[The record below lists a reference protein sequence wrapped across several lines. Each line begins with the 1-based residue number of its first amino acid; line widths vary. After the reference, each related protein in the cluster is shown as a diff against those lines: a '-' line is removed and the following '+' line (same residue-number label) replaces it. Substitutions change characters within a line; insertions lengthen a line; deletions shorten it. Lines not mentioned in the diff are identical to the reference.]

1 MNTAE
6 RGGRKMTLRQSTT
19 DPDIPVGGL
28 AFFGSEV
35 RFAREH
41 AGMTQTQ
48 LALATAYDRTY
59 VSHVENGSL
68 LGSAQFAES
77 CDRVFQTSGYF
88 GRLAERIRERNHPDW
103 FLPYVALEKAA
114 ASISDYSNTFLMG
127 AVQTPEYAEAIFR
140 SASPRK
146 SDDEIKAHVE
156 ARLSRRE
163 VTDRKSPPHFWLIIH
178 EAALRIPV
186 GSPKIMAAQLD
197 YVLERASEPHFTFQV
212 LPFRA
217 GAPAAEIPF
226 TLLSPTM
233 NDESPVLYS
242 ETTGKGHINDSQEAV
257 REWAGKFDHMRAS
270 AVSEADSLRLIH
282 QIRREHECTDG

>member
-6 RGGRKMTLRQSTT
+6 RGGRKMTLRQSTA

-59 VSHVENGSL
+59 VSHVENGSM
-68 LGSAQFAES
+68 LGSAQFAEA
-77 CDRVFQTSGYF
+77 CDRVFKTSGYF
-88 GRLAERIRERNHPDW
+88 ARLAARIRESGHPDW
-103 FLPYVALEKAA
+103 FLPYVALEKTA
-114 ASISDYSNTFLMG
+114 ASISDYSSTFLMG

-140 SASPRK
+140 TGWPRE
-146 SDDEIKAHVE
+146 DDEAIMTRVE
-156 ARLSRRE
+156 ARMARRE
-163 VTDRKSPPHFWLIIH
+163 VTERQSPPHLWLIVH
-178 EAALRIPV
+178 EAVLRIPV
-186 GSPKIMAAQLD
+186 GGPKVMAAQLD

-212 LPFRA
+212 FPFRA
-217 GAPAAEIPF
+217 GAPAAEVPF
-226 TLLSPTM
+226 TMLSPSS
-233 NDESPVLYS
+233 DEERPVLYS
-242 ETTGKGHINDSQEAV
+242 ETTGRGHINDSQEAV
-257 REWAGKFDHMRAS
+257 REWAGKFDHLRAS
-270 AVSEADSLRLIH
+270 AESEADSLRLIH